1 VKWMN
6 NIAQLFG
13 FIVPVVLFALVF
25 GMRDVSR
32 LMLRKPNFYLFTGA
46 LWVMG
51 ATGVITALGWLNT
64 LLIPQGSGL
73 EQLLRPQEE
82 SAAHLTQL
90 ILSATGP
97 WAICSTVITVAIV
110 PALAEEFVFRGVVQP
125 LIARSTQRIHLSVWL
140 TAALF
145 SFIHFQFYGFLPRLV
160 LGAMLGYLVIWSGTI
175 WTSVVAHA
183 TNNLMAVVAYYVAN
197 QTPEA
202 LTNES
207 PEWMSTA
214 LSISVTCALGWWLYK
229 QSKWPWIGFDYL
241 GITSPSAPAPSS
253 NPQGS

>member
-1 VKWMN
+1 MNTSLFKALPPFTKLLFFGGMVLIGFGVGTLAVMLVAVKFAGLSIESLPAFFSSPDMEHIELVKWMN

-183 TNNLMAVVAYYVAN
+183 TNNLMAVVAYRN
-197 QTPEA
+197 
-202 LTNES
+202 
-207 PEWMSTA
+207 
-214 LSISVTCALGWWLYK
+214 G
-229 QSKWPWIGFDYL
+229 
-241 GITSPSAPAPSS
+241 
-253 NPQGS
+253 